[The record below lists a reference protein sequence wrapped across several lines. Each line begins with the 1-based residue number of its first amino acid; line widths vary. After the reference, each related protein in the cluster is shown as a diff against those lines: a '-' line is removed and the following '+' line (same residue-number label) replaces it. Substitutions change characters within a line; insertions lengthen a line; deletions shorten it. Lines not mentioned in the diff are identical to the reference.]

1 MRRFAPLALLL
12 LTTAARAERMADYP
26 PEVRAA
32 VAGVCVIGTVTE
44 IEKEP
49 VQAKPYP
56 GATDPVAYTVA
67 VVKVETNVHGA
78 KNVTHVRVGFIL
90 PPAGVAARYQLPA
103 LKVDQKVCLFL
114 TKLPDAAIHLMPGLS
129 PPVENSDANKA
140 VLDAVKKLAP
150 VFADALAALKADKAE
165 DRAHAAAALL
175 TRYRQSRYGGLTVEE
190 TIPAEES
197 KAILAALAGADWKA
211 TGPFAPLTA
220 LNLLALNKSVG
231 FNPPQPKPGEDAA
244 VLMRDEFKRW
254 TANEGAKY
262 AIKKLV
268 PKAK

>member
-1 MRRFAPLALLL
+1 MRRFAPLALLV
-12 LTTAARAERMADYP
+12 LTTAARADRMPDFS

-32 VAGVCVIGTVTE
+32 VAGVTVIGTVTE
-44 IEKEP
+44 IEKEL

-90 PPAGVAARYQLPA
+90 PPAGLLPRYPQPT
-103 LKVDQKVCLFL
+103 LKADQKVCLFL
-114 TKLPDAAIHLMPGLS
+114 NKHPDGGFHVFAPLS

-150 VFADALAALKADKAE
+150 VFADPLAALTADKAE
-165 DRAHAAAALL
+165 DRAHAATWLL
-175 TRYRQSRYGGLTVEE
+175 TRYRQSRYAGLTAEE
-190 TIPAEES
+190 AIPADES
-197 KAILAALAGADWKA
+197 KALLAALAESSGLPA
-211 TGPFAPLTA
+211 GVQL
-220 LNLLALNKSVG
+220 LNLTKADG
-231 FNPPQPKPGEDAA
+231 YNPPQPKPGEDAA

-254 TANEGAKY
+254 AANEGAKY
-262 AIKKLV
+262 AVKKLV
-268 PKAK
+268 PKAR